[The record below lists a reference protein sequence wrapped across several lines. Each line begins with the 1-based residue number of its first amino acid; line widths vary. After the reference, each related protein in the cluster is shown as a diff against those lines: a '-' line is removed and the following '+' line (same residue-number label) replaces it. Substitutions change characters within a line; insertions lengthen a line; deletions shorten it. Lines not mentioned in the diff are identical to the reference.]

1 MFNLISNLK
10 SRVIT
15 WFMKSIYDFGIR
27 HRKYNDKKFGCYFS
41 TRRYN
46 ASITFHVGTRV
57 RIPAK
62 FIAARA
68 WSGCGR
74 DIPVNTL
81 GMLRETQK
89 RRLPP
94 FAIICSDAFTCLAS
108 GAKSKR
114 EVRVENGHAC
124 ALASARREAVKQNE
138 CIRKAGDF
146 SLSTKEE
153 LTVRTIEVQ
162 TRG

>member
-1 MFNLISNLK
+1 M
-10 SRVIT
+10 R
-15 WFMKSIYDFGIR
+15 Y
-27 HRKYNDKKFGCYFS
+27 KKFGSYFS
-41 TRRYN
+41 TRGYN
-46 ASITFHVGTRV
+46 ANITFHVGTRGWDSCKIYRGTRVVGV
-57 RIPAK
+57 RAGYS
-62 FIAARA
+62 REH
-68 WSGCGR
+68 
-74 DIPVNTL
+74 TL

-108 GAKSKR
+108 GAKPRR

-124 ALASARREAVKQNE
+124 ALASAWREAVKQNE
-138 CIRKAGDF
+138 CIWKAGDF
-146 SLSTKEE
+146 SSSTKEE